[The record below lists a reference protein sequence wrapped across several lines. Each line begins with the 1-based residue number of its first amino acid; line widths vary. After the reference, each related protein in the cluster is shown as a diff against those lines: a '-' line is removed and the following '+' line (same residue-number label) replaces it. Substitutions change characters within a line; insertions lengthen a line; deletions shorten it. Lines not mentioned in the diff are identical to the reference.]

1 MNAGIEALLARLG
14 AKREEMLERAG
25 QCQTATEL
33 VVWAERF
40 NVKLTQEEAG
50 ELLQFA
56 YGSED
61 ELPDSELGRVS
72 GGTAFGKPPMCPKC
86 RKLSPYGSSTC
97 QHCGEPL

>member
-50 ELLQFA
+50 SCCSLHTVLRMSF
-56 YGSED
+56 
-61 ELPDSELGRVS
+61 L
-72 GGTAFGKPPMCPKC
+72 TASLAG
-86 RKLSPYGSSTC
+86 
-97 QHCGEPL
+97 